1 MFVRLRLRGRGLHE
15 NFFCWGL
22 LGGVPSFFR
31 FEGEGDHIVSSDA
44 AAGVRWA
51 AVLGL
56 HIFRPANLELPLV
69 VLKAARTRAVLN
81 ARIKDPLA
89 RLADGFELAGRLTR
103 SVLLA

>member
-1 MFVRLRLRGRGLHE
+1 MGLAMFVRLRLRGRGLHE

-56 HIFRPANLELPLV
+56 HNFRPANLELLATGLFEGCPH
-69 VLKAARTRAVLN
+69 ARFKTH
-81 ARIKDPLA
+81 
-89 RLADGFELAGRLTR
+89 ESSTR
-103 SVLLA
+103 SHGSQTASNWRDV